1 MEQDHVDTTEG
12 LTSEQVLQL
21 VLPGDITTGRGG
33 HLYDGR
39 GVPHIDMLSAWGA
52 NLLGYGYPRVSKAV
66 SRQAYAHLNLGVA
79 GPEYQMLERLLL
91 EHIPSAEAI
100 YPLKNGSDATAV
112 AIRLARHVTG
122 RTRVLYWGYHGA
134 QDWYMAALG
143 VPGVPATQ
151 RTDICELE
159 KLSAAAVSDALSRNP
174 GEIAC
179 LILDPFHWPM
189 ANAST
194 MAEIKTVL
202 HQHGALLIFDEVLS
216 GFRAHVGGMQAVWG
230 VNPDLTCLGKGIA
243 NGMPLSVLVG
253 REEIMR
259 RVYDINYSLTF
270 RLEAMS
276 IVAGNETIREVVD
289 RNVCA
294 ELARK
299 GQMLKAAYGQLAAE
313 RGVASAMIGH
323 DSRPQLAFFN
333 EDGMVPGTSN
343 YLIIKELAA
352 RRICTYGT
360 FSMCFSH
367 TDQDIATVV
376 EGLAAGLD
384 KVAAVVRRPAAAL
397 GGHGGAKGAA
407 VSGTVAANG
416 ADPLSADD
424 LLSLKPGEVEERL
437 REVSEAEIEAR
448 YFHDPWL
455 KNYLLSIWERSHGV
469 THLRT
474 RPWAMTLSVVA
485 TCNADCHFCTVPL
498 RRTRNPAM
506 ELDLD
511 AIPHLVDTLKYN
523 KILIITGGE
532 PTIHP
537 RFGPL
542 MSRLGEVIDRRAHV
556 MMITHGH
563 RLHRFKA
570 ELEAV
575 PVHLQISINAANA
588 ATHHRLMRLG
598 EGAFDQI
605 VESARWARS
614 IGRNVEFSM
623 VVLRDNIDQ
632 VPALLKL
639 SEELG
644 VSGVYL
650 RTLIPGNFYAA
661 RFDDEATFES
671 YAAWGHPDFERL
683 RLEAREAIDRTSVQV
698 YTDTDQWGVRL
709 QSARI
714 APQERANLMES
725 SRQIP
730 PLVRTAGKAVADV
743 AAAEAWRTPT
753 GNPYGRTAPLRC
765 DAPWHVMKVLEQNLR
780 VDVCG
785 FLQHVKGHEDVGLFG
800 SADFD
805 AVWNSPA
812 LVHVRDS
819 LNKGPLLPECETCPY
834 QMTGDWMSNSIEKAT
849 V

>member
-1 MEQDHVDTTEG
+1 MQQEKVDSTDG

-21 VLPGDITTGRGG
+21 VLPSDITTGRGG

-79 GPEYQMLERLLL
+79 GPEYKVFEDLLL
-91 EHIPSAEAI
+91 THIPSAEAI

-112 AIRLARHVTG
+112 AIRLARHITG

-143 VPGVPATQ
+143 VPGVPESQ
-151 RTDICELE
+151 RADITELE
-159 KLSAAAVSDALSRNP
+159 ALTAAAVRDALSRHP

-189 ANAST
+189 ASASV
-194 MAEIKTVL
+194 MAEIKEVVRE
-202 HQHGALLIFDEVLS
+202 HGALLIFDEVLS

-230 VNPDLTCLGKGIA
+230 VHPDLTCLGKGIA

-253 REEIMR
+253 REEFMR
-259 RVYDINYSLTF
+259 HVYEINYSLTF

-276 IVAGNETIREVVD
+276 IVAAIETIREIVD
-289 RNVCA
+289 RDVCN

-299 GQMLKAAYGQLAAE
+299 GRVLKAAYGKLAAE
-313 RGVASAMIGH
+313 RGISSAMIGH

-333 EDGMVPGTSN
+333 EDGLVPGTSN
-343 YLIIKELAA
+343 YLVIKELAA

-360 FSMCFSH
+360 FSICFSH
-367 TDQDIATVV
+367 TDEDIQTVID
-376 EGLAAGLD
+376 GLAAGLD
-384 KVAAVVRRPAAAL
+384 KVAQISRRPTAPADNGNDTAS
-397 GGHGGAKGAA
+397 A
-407 VSGTVAANG
+407 VAS
-416 ADPLSADD
+416 DPLCANE
-424 LLSLKPGEVEERL
+424 LLSLKPGEVEQRL
-437 REVSEAEIEAR
+437 RHFGEAEIEAR
-448 YFHDPWL
+448 FFHDPWL

-542 MSRLGEVIDRRAHV
+542 MTRLGEVIDPRAHV

-605 VESARWARS
+605 IESARWARS

-623 VVLRDNIDQ
+623 VVLRDNLDQ
-632 VPALLKL
+632 VPALLRL

-661 RFDDEATFES
+661 RFDDEATFDS

-683 RLEAREAIDRTSVQV
+683 REEAREAIARTSVQV

-709 QSARI
+709 QSAKI
-714 APQERANLMES
+714 APDERTNLLEA

-730 PLVRTAGKAVADV
+730 PLVRTAGMPVAD
-743 AAAEAWRTPT
+743 AAAADAWRTPT
-753 GNPYGRTAPLRC
+753 GNPYGRSAPLRC
-765 DAPWHVMKVLEQNLR
+765 DAPRHVMKVLEQNLR

-785 FLQHVKGHEDVGLFG
+785 FLQHVKGHEDVGLF
-800 SADFD
+800 SSENFD

-812 LVHVRDS
+812 LVHVRES
-819 LNKGPLLPECETCPY
+819 LNTGPLLPECETCPY
-834 QMTGDWMSNSIEKAT
+834 QMTGDWMSNSVEKG
-849 V
+849 VV